1 MLNELQESL
10 NHLGKIY
17 DGKIETKGKIEF
29 ADFFGGGG
37 GGSSSNGGE
46 NSGNEPFMP
55 TPLPEKNSRKL
66 IYLHFCLFPS
76 N

>member
-10 NHLGKIY
+10 NHFGKIY

-37 GGSSSNGGE
+37 GSSSDGE
-46 NSGNEPFMP
+46 NSGNGPFMP

-66 IYLHFCLFPS
+66 KHLHFCWFLS

>member
-29 ADFFGGGG
+29 ADFFGGGAG
-37 GGSSSNGGE
+37 GSNGGE
-46 NSGNEPFMP
+46 NSGNGPFMP
-55 TPLPEKNSRKL
+55 TPLPEQNSRKL
-66 IYLHFCLFPS
+66 IYLHF
-76 N
+76 

>member
-37 GGSSSNGGE
+37 GGSNGGE
-46 NSGNEPFMP
+46 NSGNGPFMP
-55 TPLPEKNSRKL
+55 TPLPEQNSRKF
-66 IYLHFCLFPS
+66 IYLHF
-76 N
+76 